1 MNTVE
6 LEAQK
11 AWLAREVLNVDNEKM
26 LNNLWI
32 VLKGYNPITA
42 QFPKNEKREIGFL
55 NGKAKIEFKDD
66 WEMTTEELLAM
77 Q

>member
-1 MNTVE
+1 MNTIE

-11 AWLAREVLNVDNEKM
+11 AWLAREVLNVDSEKM

-32 VLKGYNPITA
+32 VLKGYNPVVER
-42 QFPKNEKREIGFL
+42 PKKNEKREIGFL
-55 NGKAKIEFKDD
+55 NGIAKIEFADD
-66 WEMTTEELLAM
+66 WEMTIEELLAM